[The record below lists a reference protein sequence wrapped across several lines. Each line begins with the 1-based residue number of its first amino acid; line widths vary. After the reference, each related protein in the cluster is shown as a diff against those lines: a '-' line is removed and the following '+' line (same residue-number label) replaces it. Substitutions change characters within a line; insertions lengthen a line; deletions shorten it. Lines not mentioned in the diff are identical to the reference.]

1 MTIDWPWL
9 VLAALG
15 ASHGLNPAM
24 GWLFAVA
31 LGMQEGSVR
40 AVWRSLLPLA
50 AGHAAAI
57 LVVLAAL
64 SAVGEFVT
72 LDALKWGVAGVL
84 LAFACLR
91 LIRRGHPRFG
101 GMRVGPR
108 DLAIWSFLMASAHGA
123 GLMVAPFAIPVTTN
137 QQMQHTHH
145 IATSASASVAGM
157 GIGGAE
163 AALLHTV
170 GYLAVTATLA
180 VVVYSRTGLGALR
193 RSWINIDLIWTVLLL
208 LTAFATPFI

>member
-1 MTIDWPWL
+1 MIDWPWL

-57 LVVLAAL
+57 LVVLATLA
-64 SAVGEFVT
+64 AIGEFVT
-72 LDALKWGVAGVL
+72 VDALKWVVAAVL
-84 LAFACLR
+84 LGFACLR
-91 LIRRGHPRFG
+91 IAGRGHPRFG

-123 GLMVAPFAIPVTTN
+123 GLMVAPFALPVMTN
-137 QQMQHTHH
+137 EQMHH
-145 IATSASASVAGM
+145 AGHAAVAGIRM
-157 GIGGAE
+157 GGAE
-163 AALLHTV
+163 AALLHTA
-170 GYLAVTATLA
+170 GYLGVTAALA
-180 VVVYSRTGLGALR
+180 VVVYSRIGLAALR
-193 RSWINIDLIWTVLLL
+193 RSWINIDLIWTALLL
-208 LTAFATPFI
+208 LTAIATPFL

>member
-1 MTIDWPWL
+1 MMIDWPWL

-57 LVVLAAL
+57 LVVLATLA
-64 SAVGEFVT
+64 AIGEFVT
-72 LDALKWGVAGVL
+72 VEALKWAVAAVL
-84 LAFACLR
+84 LGFACLR
-91 LIRRGHPRFG
+91 IAGRGHPRFG

-123 GLMVAPFAIPVTTN
+123 GLMVAPFALPMTTN
-137 QQMQHTHH
+137 EQMHH
-145 IATSASASVAGM
+145 AGHAAVAGIRM
-157 GIGGAE
+157 GGAE
-163 AALLHTV
+163 AALLHTA
-170 GYLAVTATLA
+170 GYLGVTAALA

-193 RSWINIDLIWTVLLL
+193 RSWINIDLIWTALLM
-208 LTAFATPFI
+208 LTAIATPFL

>member
-64 SAVGEFVT
+64 SAIGQFVT
-72 LDALKWGVAGVL
+72 MNALKWGVAGVL

-91 LIRRGHPRFG
+91 IVRRGHPRFG

-123 GLMVAPFAIPVTTN
+123 GLMVAPFAIPITTN
-137 QQMQHTHH
+137 QQMAHAGHF
-145 IATSASASVAGM
+145 ATSASVATM

-163 AALLHTV
+163 AALLHTA
-170 GYLAVTATLA
+170 GYLGVTATLA
-180 VVVYSRTGLGALR
+180 VVVFSRAGLGSLR
-193 RSWINIDLIWTVLLL
+193 RAWINIDLIWTALLL
-208 LTAFATPFI
+208 LTAVATPFL

>member
-1 MTIDWPWL
+1 MITDWPWL

-31 LGMQEGSVR
+31 LGMQDGSVR

-57 LVVLAAL
+57 LVVLATLA
-64 SAVGEFVT
+64 AIGEFVT
-72 LDALKWGVAGVL
+72 VEVLKWGVAAVL
-84 LAFACLR
+84 FGFACVR
-91 LIRRGHPRFG
+91 IAGRGHPRFG

-123 GLMVAPFAIPVTTN
+123 GLMVAPFALPMATN
-137 QQMQHTHH
+137 QHMQHAGHG
-145 IATSASASVAGM
+145 ATTVAVAGIRM
-157 GIGGAE
+157 GGAE
-163 AALLHTV
+163 AALLHTA
-170 GYLAVTATLA
+170 GYLGVTAVLA
-180 VVVYSRTGLGALR
+180 VAVYSRIGLGALR
-193 RSWINIDLIWTVLLL
+193 RSWINIDLIWTALLL
-208 LTAFATPFI
+208 LTAIATPFL